1 VLRLEKALRSF
12 SVVTRGEVVCF
23 KYLDKVYYMDI
34 LDTKPA
40 SAVSIIET
48 NMDVDFAPPA
58 DYVPPTAPAT
68 AAAAP
73 ATAAAGAGDSAGLTF
88 GTPDGAAAS
97 AAAAVGGGAA
107 EGAGGD
113 GSGDGD
119 ETEDG
124 PKFVPFS
131 GTGYRLDG
139 KHDGADGGSAGAG
152 AGAGAGGLS
161 AVQQAMMAAR
171 NRRKAPSQGRVVST
185 PTRPSSAARRRSMN
199 RFEAAR
205 QQKAFQG
212 TGRSIG

>member
-1 VLRLEKALRSF
+1 MLRLEKALRSF

-58 DYVPPTAPAT
+58 DYVPPTAPAA

-88 GTPDGAAAS
+88 GTPDGTAAP
-97 AAAAVGGGAA
+97 AAAVAGGGAA

-119 ETEDG
+119 EAEDG

-139 KHDGADGGSAGAG
+139 KHDGGDGGSAGAG